1 MAFITKSTDTPC
13 YSCSKQCINTEF
25 CSEGNRLNIDSVA
38 STNYSLSRNLRVSI
52 VANPE
57 FWGFSGVL
65 ISCWATYTNG
75 YYDFFDGHDEDHRAF
90 RDCEGTAYD
99 GGPWVNEQRPDVFFM
114 SVYDPDTGI
123 TKHYGSNGSLEGTGI

>member
-38 STNYSLSRNLRVSI
+38 STNYSLSRNIRVSI
-52 VANPE
+52 TANPE

-65 ISCWATYTNG
+65 ISGWATYTNG

-90 RDCEGTAYD
+90 RDCECTAYD
-99 GGPWVNEQRPDVFFM
+99 G
-114 SVYDPDTGI
+114 
-123 TKHYGSNGSLEGTGI
+123 